1 MHDHPHP
8 AGKNLRFAF
17 FVNFVFTFIE
27 IAGGIWTGSVA
38 ILSDAVH
45 DAGDCIS
52 LGLAWYLQGV
62 SDRQPNDKFTYGYR
76 RLSALGA
83 LITGCVL
90 VIGLSFVVWESV
102 HRLLEPKPVRAGG
115 MIALAVVG
123 VLANGAAAWRLR
135 GGRSL
140 NEQVATWHLLED
152 TLGWVAVLIGGAIML
167 VWDAPII
174 DPILSL
180 AISAF
185 VMYNVVRN
193 LKKVGLVFLQASPA
207 GFDMEKF
214 RQEVLAL
221 SNVVDLHDTYTWTLD
236 GERHVIATH
245 LLMRAGTTREEIC
258 AAKAELYR
266 LLRNCEFEHITIET
280 ELEGEYC
287 NSALPGDGHEGCD
300 HG

>member
-62 SDRQPNDKFTYGYR
+62 SDREANDRFTYGYR

-83 LITGCVL
+83 FITGCVL
-90 VIGLSFVVWESV
+90 IIGLGFVAWESI
-102 HRLLEPKPVRAGG
+102 HRLFEPKPVRAGG
-115 MIALAVVG
+115 MVALAVVG

-152 TLGWVAVLIGGAIML
+152 TLGWVAVLIGGVIMSF
-167 VWDAPII
+167 WDVPII
-174 DPILSL
+174 DPLLS
-180 AISAF
+180 I
-185 VMYNVVRN
+185 
-193 LKKVGLVFLQASPA
+193 G
-207 GFDMEKF
+207 
-214 RQEVLAL
+214 
-221 SNVVDLHDTYTWTLD
+221 
-236 GERHVIATH
+236 I
-245 LLMRAGTTREEIC
+245 
-258 AAKAELYR
+258 
-266 LLRNCEFEHITIET
+266 
-280 ELEGEYC
+280 
-287 NSALPGDGHEGCD
+287 
-300 HG
+300 

>member
-62 SDRQPNDKFTYGYR
+62 SDREPNERFTYGYR

-90 VIGLSFVVWESV
+90 IIGLGFVAWESI
-102 HRLLEPKPVRAGG
+102 HRLFEPKPVRAGG
-115 MIALAVVG
+115 MVALAVVG

-135 GGRSL
+135 SGKSL

-152 TLGWVAVLIGGAIML
+152 TLGWVAVLVGGTIMAF
-167 VWDAPII
+167 WDVPII
-174 DPILSL
+174 DPLLSIG
-180 AISAF
+180 ISIF
-185 VMYNVVRN
+185 VLYNVVRN
-193 LKKVGLVFLQASPA
+193 LKKVGMVFLQASPA
-207 GFDMEKF
+207 GFDVEAF
-214 RQEVLAL
+214 RKEAL
-221 SNVVDLHDTYTWTLD
+221 ELPKVVELHDTYTWTLD

-245 LLMRAGTTREEIC
+245 LLMRAGTSREEIC
-258 AAKAELYR
+258 AAKGELYR
-266 LLRNCEFEHITIET
+266 LLRNREFEHITIET
-280 ELEGEYC
+280 ELEGEHC
-287 NSALPGDGHEGCD
+287 NSEFPPSAHECD
-300 HG
+300 HH